1 MFRLCL
7 LYGYYNNEEKY
18 KRKAMNWLEEI
29 DAEKNAIT
37 NGYTQLGMQNKNA
50 SDSQSFIQLK
60 NEYCNKKRCLECA
73 VGK

>member
-1 MFRLCL
+1 
-7 LYGYYNNEEKY
+7 
-18 KRKAMNWLEEI
+18 MNWLEEI